1 MAKIKLAAS
10 DLDGTLLTSSKEIT
24 KRLYAALE
32 KINSMGIYFVNST
45 GRVYNSLP
53 KSVKELPFLKYVI
66 TSNGASVYDAE
77 KKRDIIKNFLPP
89 SAVDKTFEMIKNLDV
104 VTEIFMNGK
113 AYIDKAVFE
122 NLEGY
127 GITGWSAEYVLST
140 RTPVESVYKK
150 AMAEKDS
157 LENINIIFNNPSL
170 RIETWENLRK
180 MNFASVTSSSPNNI
194 EVTSLSATK
203 ANALKSLCS
212 LLGIERE
219 NVVAF
224 GDSDNDLD
232 MILFAGTGVAMANG
246 QEHIKQ
252 AADIITKD
260 CDNFGVA
267 EILEK
272 ITEKGEI

>member
-32 KINSMGIYFVNST
+32 KINSMDIYFVPST

-104 VTEIFMNGK
+104 VTEIFMNAK

-122 NLEGY
+122 NLE
-127 GITGWSAEYVLST
+127 V
-140 RTPVESVYKK
+140 
-150 AMAEKDS
+150 
-157 LENINIIFNNPSL
+157 
-170 RIETWENLRK
+170 
-180 MNFASVTSSSPNNI
+180 
-194 EVTSLSATK
+194 
-203 ANALKSLCS
+203 
-212 LLGIERE
+212 
-219 NVVAF
+219 
-224 GDSDNDLD
+224 
-232 MILFAGTGVAMANG
+232 
-246 QEHIKQ
+246 
-252 AADIITKD
+252 
-260 CDNFGVA
+260 
-267 EILEK
+267 
-272 ITEKGEI
+272 